1 MNEMANVEITHE
13 RSKQATGEQHTRPGR
28 TYQPNVDIVETDAG
42 LRLWAD
48 MPGVDQNSI
57 DVELVDDVI
66 TIRGRVSTAEY
77 EALRPVYTEY
87 NVGNYEA
94 RFRLSSTID
103 GARISAKLANGV
115 LELELPKVEA
125 AKPRRIEIH

>member
-1 MNEMANVEITHE
+1 MANSEVAQE
-13 RSKQATGEQHTRPGR
+13 RAKLPSHEQHTRPGR
-28 TYQPNVDIVETDAG
+28 SYQPNVDILETEQG

-48 MPGVDQNSI
+48 MPGVDQSSI

-66 TIRGRVSTAEY
+66 TIRGRVSTGEY
-77 EALRPVYTEY
+77 ESLQPVYTEY

-115 LELELPKVEA
+115 LELELPKVAA
-125 AKPRRIEIH
+125 AKPRKIEIH